1 MSGGRGGARRGGVA
15 PGFLGAEPEG
25 EAGDLDGAGV
35 DVDAVDVVL
44 DDEARDVAEVVFL
57 FAVGFLESGTEPSV
71 PGFFVDGLEEVEGVE
86 AEVHGAA
93 GGVEEAD
100 LARVFD
106 GAVGDVDGLFEELFL
121 AEGFLGVALGWVGG
135 VFAFAQEDLGGAAD
149 EVTALVGEAG
159 LAFGHLIPDA
169 AEGVVGEEL
178 DDVARGEELVAHG
191 ELAGVAR
198 GGGGVAHGFALFLA
212 VPVLVDPADGLVLG
226 PDAFHR
232 FLVEE
237 IQELFERGF
246 AGKE

>member
-1 MSGGRGGARRGGVA
+1 MLNLVC
-15 PGFLGAEPEG
+15 GF
-25 EAGDLDGAGV
+25 AGH
-35 DVDAVDVVL
+35 
-44 DDEARDVAEVVFL
+44 E
-57 FAVGFLESGTEPSV
+57 V

-121 AEGFLGVALGWVGG
+121 AEGFFGVGLGSFFGWGG
-135 VFAFAQEDLGGAAD
+135 VFAFAEEDLGGAAD
-149 EVTALVGEAG
+149 EVAALLGEAG

-169 AEGVVGEEL
+169 AEGVIGEEL
-178 DDVARGEELVAHG
+178 DDVARGKELVAHG

-198 GGGGVAHGFALFLA
+198 SGGGVAHGFALFFA

-226 PDAFHR
+226 PDVGQIR
-232 FLVEE
+232 VVDFLQKIIENGRLWKDETLWVES
-237 IQELFERGF
+237 I
-246 AGKE
+246 KE

>member
-1 MSGGRGGARRGGVA
+1 M
-15 PGFLGAEPEG
+15 
-25 EAGDLDGAGV
+25 
-35 DVDAVDVVL
+35 
-44 DDEARDVAEVVFL
+44 
-57 FAVGFLESGTEPSV
+57 
-71 PGFFVDGLEEVEGVE
+71 
-86 AEVHGAA
+86 HGAA

-135 VFAFAQEDLGGAAD
+135 VFAFAEEDLGGAAD
-149 EVTALVGEAG
+149 EVAALLGEAG

-226 PDAFHR
+226 PEVQA
-232 FLVEE
+232 VP
-237 IQELFERGF
+237 
-246 AGKE
+246 A